1 MDAYLYKIERR
12 ITMND
17 EIRESLDEVI
27 DEEIKRIKTLLD
39 GKEKSEAISNLTE
52 LYKLRI
58 EEEKIDCT
66 KMETARQETVAEQE
80 ANLRLE
86 QLNSQKFDRIVN
98 TALQAGITIG
108 EWTLYGLAFY
118 AGLKFEELGTIRTPW
133 MRNLI
138 GMITPKKSKR

>member
-1 MDAYLYKIERR
+1 
-12 ITMND
+12 MND
-17 EIRESLDEVI
+17 EIRKSLDEVI
-27 DEEIKRIKTLLD
+27 NDAIERIRMLPD
-39 GKEKSEAISNLTE
+39 GKERSEAISDLTE

-66 KMETARQETVAEQE
+66 KMENARQETSAEQE

-86 QLNSQKFDRIVN
+86 QLKSQKFDRIIN

-118 AGLKFEELGTIRTPW
+118 AGLKFEEIGTIRTPW

-138 GMITPKKSKR
+138 GMITPKKNKR

>member
-1 MDAYLYKIERR
+1 
-12 ITMND
+12 MND
-17 EIRESLDEVI
+17 EIRKSLDEVI
-27 DEEIKRIKTLLD
+27 IDEIERIRMLPD
-39 GKEKSEAISNLTE
+39 RKERSEAISDLVE

-58 EEEKIDCT
+58 EEEEIDRT
-66 KMETARQETVAEQE
+66 KMETERE

-86 QLNSQKFDRIVN
+86 QLKSQKFDRIIN

-118 AGLKFEELGTIRTPW
+118 AGLKFEEIGTIRTPW

-138 GMITPKKSKR
+138 GMITPKKNKR